1 MSIPF
6 IFKSVEIRNFMSFGN
21 ASQLIELDEQGTVT
35 VTGENIDQ
43 GGSNGAGK
51 CVYPETRI
59 NIRVKGV
66 IVETTIG
73 ELYELARQMETHK
86 GGNS

>member
-1 MSIPF
+1 MSVPMM
-6 IFKSVEIRNFMSFGN
+6 FKTLEVRNFLSFGN
-21 ASQLIELDEQGTVT
+21 SPQTIDLADQGTVT

-51 CVYPETRI
+51 CVYSETLI

-66 IVETTIG
+66 SQTITIG
-73 ELYELARQMETHK
+73 ELYELARSLEAQP
-86 GGNS
+86 